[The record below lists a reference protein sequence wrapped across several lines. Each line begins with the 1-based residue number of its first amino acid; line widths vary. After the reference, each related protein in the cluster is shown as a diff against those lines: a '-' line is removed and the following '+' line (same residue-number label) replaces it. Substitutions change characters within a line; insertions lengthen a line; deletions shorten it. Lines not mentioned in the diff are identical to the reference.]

1 MMENRYEM
9 YLPDAMRELQEFQ
22 KLGAAESV
30 ILEEEAAAKEM
41 LVDNQWILTAH
52 RNGLLRL
59 AKMMR
64 FLEAESLDTEELR
77 EEILSRWS
85 SRSPYTVFHLQDW
98 LDGCLG
104 KGNYQMNL
112 RNGQYELKLILE
124 LCVKEKQI
132 FLQKHLRRIVPANL
146 LLSVN
151 LNANTFGKL
160 KKMTHGQMKAL
171 GWTYGQILLEDLS
184 FYGK

>member
-1 MMENRYEM
+1 MENRYEM
-9 YLPDAMRELQEFQ
+9 YLPDAVRELQEFQ

-30 ILEEEAAAKEM
+30 ILEEEAVAKEM
-41 LVDNQWILTAH
+41 LADNQWILTAH

-104 KGNYQMNL
+104 DGNYQMNL
-112 RNGQYELKLILE
+112 RNEQYELQLILE
-124 LCVKEKQI
+124 LCVKEKRI
-132 FLQKHLRRIVPANL
+132 FLQNHLRRIIPANL
-146 LLSVN
+146 LLNVD
-151 LNANTFGKL
+151 LNTNTYGKL
-160 KKMTHGQMKAL
+160 KVIMHGQMKAL

-184 FYGK
+184 PYRK

>member
-22 KLGAAESV
+22 KLGMAESV

-41 LVDNQWILTAH
+41 LADNQWILTAH

-59 AKMMR
+59 AKMMH
-64 FLEAESLDTEELR
+64 FLEAENLDTEELR

-85 SRSPYTVFHLQDW
+85 SRSPYTAFHLQDW
-98 LDGCLG
+98 LDDCLG
-104 KGNYQMNL
+104 EGNYQMKV
-112 RNGQYELKLILE
+112 RYDRYELQLVLE
-124 LCVKEKQI
+124 LCAKEKKG
-132 FLQKHLRRIVPANL
+132 FLQKHLRRIIPANL
-146 LLSVN
+146 S
-151 LNANTFGKL
+151 LNVDLNTNTYGKL
-160 KKMTHGQMKAL
+160 KVITHGQMKAL

-184 FYGK
+184 PYGK

>member
-1 MMENRYEM
+1 MENRYEM
-9 YLPDAMRELQEFQ
+9 YLPDAVRELQEFQ

-41 LVDNQWILTAH
+41 LADNQWILTAH

-104 KGNYQMNL
+104 DGNYQMSL
-112 RNGQYELKLILE
+112 RNEQYELQLILE
-124 LCVKEKQI
+124 LCVKEKRI
-132 FLQKHLRRIVPANL
+132 FLQNHLRRIIPANL
-146 LLSVN
+146 LLN
-151 LNANTFGKL
+151 LDLNTNTYGKL
-160 KKMTHGQMKAL
+160 KVITHGQMKAL

-184 FYGK
+184 PYRK